1 MEMESYS
8 AIPFMDILVIRKE
21 MTLATTTYRKQ
32 AHTGQYLNFK
42 SNYDMSKE
50 K

>member
-8 AIPFMDILVIRKE
+8 AIPFMDVLVIRKG
-21 MTLATTTYRKQ
+21 MALATTAYRKHT
-32 AHTGQYLNFK
+32 HTGQYLNFK
-42 SNYDMSKE
+42 SNYDMPKE